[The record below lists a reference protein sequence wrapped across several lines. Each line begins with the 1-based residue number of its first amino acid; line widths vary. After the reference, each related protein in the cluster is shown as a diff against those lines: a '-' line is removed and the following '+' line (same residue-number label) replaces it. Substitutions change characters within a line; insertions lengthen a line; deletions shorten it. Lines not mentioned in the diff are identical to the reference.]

1 MLTGCTLYLCRLNIL
16 IILCNYGLAGR
27 GSRSIARGLS
37 LIPANIPSPQQS
49 ADMTLVYAS
58 TMAKALTPRFDRLS
72 SDSVTQPAIST
83 SSSFSPFKKGCSRS
97 CA

>member
-1 MLTGCTLYLCRLNIL
+1 
-16 IILCNYGLAGR
+16 
-27 GSRSIARGLS
+27 
-37 LIPANIPSPQQS
+37 
-49 ADMTLVYAS
+49 
-58 TMAKALTPRFDRLS
+58 LTPRFDRLS